1 MVGEAALWSVCVAL
15 VAVAGRR
22 CTNISIYDHTIISR
36 VRVRVRVRVRAR
48 ARAGFRVRDRGRVR
62 VRAGVRARARV

>member
-36 VRVRVRVRVRAR
+36 VRVRVRA
-48 ARAGFRVRDRGRVR
+48 
-62 VRAGVRARARV
+62 RARARVRALVRVRVGARLRHA